1 MQDDIECTGLEP
13 LEPLRSFEVKR
24 GEGELYY
31 RLKVDDQVLSL
42 KASYFIHSNY
52 ERSLKTPTYYW
63 KNNTETIERYKNI
76 DLYSNKNL
84 KYQLLHTFVG
94 IYIVK

>member
-1 MQDDIECTGLEP
+1 MPFYYLDKHIECTGLEP
-13 LEPLRSFEVKR
+13 LEPSKSFEVED

-42 KASYFIHSNY
+42 KTPYYINNNY

-76 DLYSNKNL
+76 DL
-84 KYQLLHTFVG
+84 
-94 IYIVK
+94 